1 MKRDGTHYN
10 TNRSR
15 DFKTNYYV
23 DGNTVRRL
31 EGEPEERRRKQ
42 LEEEQEQKR
51 RRNRRVAKRNQE
63 RALRVNFGYVFFC
76 AAAVLLFCVV
86 CVAYIRL
93 QSDIVGRTKRISG
106 LESQIV
112 DLRAENDAAVKRID
126 LSTDLAAVKEK
137 AFALGMKYATAEQ
150 IIYYTIE
157 DNDFMEQYF
166 EIPEK

>member
-1 MKRDGTHYN
+1 MKREGTRYN
-10 TNRSR
+10 NRNR

-31 EGEPEERRRKQ
+31 EGEPEERRRRQ

-63 RALRVNFGYVFFC
+63 RAMRMSFGYVFFC
-76 AAAVLLFCVV
+76 ATAVLVFGVV

-93 QSDIVGRTKRISG
+93 QSDIVGRTKTISR

-112 DLRAENDAAVKRID
+112 SLRAENDAAVKRID
-126 LSTDLAAVKEK
+126 LSTDLDAVKEQ
-137 AFALGMKYATAEQ
+137 AFALGMKFATPDQ

-157 DNDFMEQYF
+157 DSDFMDQYS